1 MDAGR
6 GIWRKTQGGRGREQE
21 TPDSVQDSVKVTVHS
36 APFAKPRCA
45 LSAASQL
52 PLLKNWRSLR
62 PLRASHLFVQARHL
76 PGSGGRVNCNR
87 QSVNKVRK
95 GLHNGELEVI
105 FTVKALLHKNVR
117 AASKRCEC
125 REGHVMERREEDA
138 GI

>member
-1 MDAGR
+1 M
-6 GIWRKTQGGRGREQE
+6 
-21 TPDSVQDSVKVTVHS
+21 VTVHF
-36 APFAKPRCA
+36 APFAKPRSA

-52 PLLKNWRSLR
+52 PLLIKWRSLR

>member
-1 MDAGR
+1 MN
-6 GIWRKTQGGRGREQE
+6 RKGFCR
-21 TPDSVQDSVKVTVHS
+21 
-36 APFAKPRCA
+36 PFGNGCG
-45 LSAASQL
+45 
-52 PLLKNWRSLR
+52 NG
-62 PLRASHLFVQARHL
+62 F
-76 PGSGGRVNCNR
+76 G
-87 QSVNKVRK
+87 QSVNKVRNRKK